1 MALNTAVS
9 APNPMFD
16 VMVGH
21 LCHAIRELFADYGIT
36 VERSEDKTALAQ
48 SPGISG
54 LAVIGYAGEHVRGAL
69 VMSAAEQATRAWL
82 SALGVSDGECADTL
96 GEFSNMLLGR
106 LKARLLDEGFSIL
119 LATPTTASGA
129 SLRLSMPPP
138 HAQSNALVFEGPG
151 WRVGVRLDASFD
163 PEFRVRETHSEG
175 RAAEAGT
182 ELLFF

>member
-106 LKARLLDEGFSIL
+106 LKA
-119 LATPTTASGA
+119 
-129 SLRLSMPPP
+129 
-138 HAQSNALVFEGPG
+138 
-151 WRVGVRLDASFD
+151 
-163 PEFRVRETHSEG
+163 
-175 RAAEAGT
+175 
-182 ELLFF
+182 